1 MPRFRTLSQEELQ
14 VLEPE
19 FKQFL
24 IVHQLYDKEW
34 RELATQQPQKAQE
47 FIALFSDIVLEK
59 AYQKAQSLVQI
70 GHDFIALFLLQ
81 EAKWQFMHFQFQ
93 QELEPDAHHLTQFLP
108 FLQQHISETKIQRGT
123 KIAPENKVAAVHQL
137 VSNGA
142 QLLNTELTDQI
153 SVFFQD
159 EA

>member
-1 MPRFRTLSQEELQ
+1 MPRFRTLSHEELQ

-24 IVHQLYDKEW
+24 IVNQLYDKEW
-34 RELATQQPQKAQE
+34 RELAAQQPQKAQE

-108 FLQQHISETKIQRGT
+108 YLQQYISETKIQRGT